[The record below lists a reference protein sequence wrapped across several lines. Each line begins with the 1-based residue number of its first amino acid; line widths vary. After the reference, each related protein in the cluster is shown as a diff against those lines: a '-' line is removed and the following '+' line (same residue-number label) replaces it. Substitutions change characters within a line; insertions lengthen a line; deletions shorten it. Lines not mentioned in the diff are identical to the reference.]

1 MSQITVHVA
10 KTNLSQLVA
19 RVEAGEEVILVRGKQ
34 PVADQGFKPLPGR
47 LLQSQA
53 AGSLPGPQRDPFE
66 RLLISQ
72 AMLDNLVLVSNGALF
87 AAYGVARLW

>member
-34 PVADQGFKPLPGR
+34 PVADQGFKPLPAR
-47 LLQSQA
+47 LLHSQA

-66 RLLISQ
+66 CMLISQ

-87 AAYGVARLW
+87 AVYGVARLW